1 MMATIHSK
9 IEEYVGRTVDWVS
22 EVQVFNDGNGN
33 VTIGK
38 WDIDGV
44 AEPTMEQLDALDT
57 DANARDAAKE
67 LEFIRMH
74 RNDKLAESDWTQS
87 PDSPLTDSQK
97 ASWATYRQSLRDITD
112 GATTL
117 EDVTWPTKPS

>member
-1 MMATIHSK
+1 MATIHSK
-9 IEEYVGRTVDWVS
+9 IEEYVGRTVDFYQ
-22 EVQVFNDGNGN
+22 EVQIFNDGNGN

-44 AEPTMEQLDALDT
+44 EEPTMEQLDALDT
-57 DANARDAAKE
+57 KANTRDSAKQ
-67 LEFIRMH
+67 LEFIRMQ

-87 PDSPLTDSQK
+87 PDSPLTDTQK
-97 ASWATYRQSLRDITD
+97 TSWATYRQSLRDITD

-117 EDVTWPTKPS
+117 DAVKWPTKPE